1 MLWNKNSPPSQEN
14 GAEPAAPEGP
24 AGRLRR
30 LARVRKK
37 WLLLAGAAAVALAA
51 FGASRALGRSQSAG
65 AALDYTEQ
73 AVNTGSITSP
83 ISGTIVEKS
92 YKAGDTIEEAG
103 KSLCVIYDLS
113 YLELSINV
121 DELDISLVKVG
132 QSVEITT
139 DAVEGKRYTGVVTR
153 VSVKGTT
160 SGGMTYYP
168 VTVRIDQT
176 DGLLPGMNVDA
187 EIVVA
192 QAQDVLTIP
201 SAAVQRGGL
210 VLVTK
215 DSPSAANAV
224 QDTARRTATSMCR

>member
-1 MLWNKNSPPSQEN
+1 M
-14 GAEPAAPEGP
+14 
-24 AGRLRR
+24 
-30 LARVRKK
+30 
-37 WLLLAGAAAVALAA
+37 ALAA